1 MDQTTLLWG
10 IPAVIAFFLSIAA
23 LFTTKVYPARQERK
37 SKRTGFLFWM
47 FVSWAFSGICSML
60 QQGSERRVFLTD
72 PAVHAVFHRQ
82 RRRHVRQGGQDRRLK
97 SAAGPHCLPAQDR
110 L

>member
-37 SKRTGFLFWM
+37 NKGAGFLFWM
-47 FVSWAFSGICSML
+47 IVSWAFSGIGNIL
-60 QQGSERRVFLTD
+60 QYWFEGREISWQTLLFTLFFTASAVIMFVKANK
-72 PAVHAVFHRQ
+72 PAA
-82 RRRHVRQGGQDRRLK
+82 
-97 SAAGPHCLPAQDR
+97 
-110 L
+110 